1 MKDRDGLKS
10 TIPSGHGQS
19 KGTGR
24 SSLLDE
30 SDKPHERQ
38 IDGIRL
44 RTTVSAG
51 ELLSDRRRI
60 VQPGVSWEAMA
71 G

>member
-10 TIPSGHGQS
+10 TISFGHAQS

-24 SSLLDE
+24 SLLLDE

-51 ELLSDRRRI
+51 GLLSDRRRV
-60 VQPGVSWEAMA
+60 VQPGASCEAMT